1 MQIGKRYI
9 FVGADGNTFTGII
22 VRVTD
27 KTITY
32 KHKSDDNYQNTT
44 GKYGE
49 GTYHIPRELIVK
61 SFLMDELI
69 PGQRYNFKF
78 TPTTD
83 KEINP
88 GPEGADLNLQW
99 CKDKEFTHVFIS
111 ISGNYEM
118 VYCYET
124 GQGRSAFPLYW
135 IKDISSEQ

>member
-78 TPTTD
+78 T
-83 KEINP
+83 
-88 GPEGADLNLQW
+88 
-99 CKDKEFTHVFIS
+99 DKEFTHVFIS

-118 VYCYET
+118 VHCYET
-124 GQGRSAFPLYW
+124 GQGRTSFPLYW
-135 IKDISSEQ
+135 IKDISSEK